1 MSFWSD
7 PLGSIQGTFSDPSER
22 KGLGELALGA
32 LAIGTMNPELLGLG
46 GAGATVAPVTELSTL
61 DATGLPVT
69 GTAAGWGGTSAVT
82 PIGADMA
89 EGYGASAAGTANT
102 ALAPSQVSALSGAA
116 NPYALTSGTS
126 AAGLSPTLASSGFN
140 AAGTDAVSSGITGLN
155 PATAQTAFNA
165 GADSAIANGA
175 SSSLLGQAGSA
186 LSSAGSGLMNFI
198 KAHPYMS
205 AAAALAAYSALGG
218 TKPNYMTPYQP
229 PTAASYGLGSTL
241 AAGYKPYRPMASGG
255 ITSLAMGGV
264 PGDPYPQSHISND
277 IYHAPTQLP
286 TTANQMVGYQTDNL
300 PMAQSIDNSM
310 ASGGMTAAGESS
322 GPLQTYQ
329 APSTSGTSLQDLAS
343 QYGVSLPSN
352 IGAAQGGIMGLAD
365 GGPLQQLGSPESN
378 AIDPKT
384 GIPYGQEHFGQS
396 GGFFG
401 GLGQSVDNIG
411 HSITDGIGSI
421 GRSIGFAHGGNT
433 GTYNL
438 GGYSDGGRLLKGP
451 GDGMSD
457 NIPASI
463 ADKQPARLA
472 DGEFVVPADVVSHLG
487 NGSTDAGAK
496 HLYTMMDKVRK
507 ARTGHSRQGKQIDA
521 QKYMPA

>member
-7 PLGSIQGTFSDPSER
+7 PLGSIQGTFSDPSKE

-32 LAIGTMNPELLGLG
+32 LAVGTMNPELLGLG
-46 GAGATVAPVTELSTL
+46 GAGATVAPATEL
-61 DATGLPVT
+61 
-69 GTAAGWGGTSAVT
+69 
-82 PIGADMA
+82 
-89 EGYGASAAGTANT
+89 
-102 ALAPSQVSALSGAA
+102 
-116 NPYALTSGTS
+116 TS

-165 GADSAIANGA
+165 AGTDAVSSGITELNPATAQTAFNAGADSAIANGA
-175 SSSLLGQAGSA
+175 ATPSFLNSLQTTWAGLPTSVKVGIGGI
-186 LSSAGSGLMNFI
+186 AGL
-198 KAHPYMS
+198 
-205 AAAALAAYSALGG
+205 AALMKMGAF
-218 TKPNYMTPYQP
+218 KPNYMPTYQP

-343 QYGVSLPSN
+343 QYGVQLPSSLS
-352 IGAAQGGIMGLAD
+352 GTTMAAEGGIMGLAD
-365 GGPLQQLGSPESN
+365 GG
-378 AIDPKT
+378 
-384 GIPYGQEHFGQS
+384 
-396 GGFFG
+396 
-401 GLGQSVDNIG
+401 
-411 HSITDGIGSI
+411 
-421 GRSIGFAHGGNT
+421 T

>member
-1 MSFWSD
+1 
-7 PLGSIQGTFSDPSER
+7 
-22 KGLGELALGA
+22 
-32 LAIGTMNPELLGLG
+32 
-46 GAGATVAPVTELSTL
+46 
-61 DATGLPVT
+61 
-69 GTAAGWGGTSAVT
+69 
-82 PIGADMA
+82 
-89 EGYGASAAGTANT
+89 
-102 ALAPSQVSALSGAA
+102 
-116 NPYALTSGTS
+116 
-126 AAGLSPTLASSGFN
+126 
-140 AAGTDAVSSGITGLN
+140 
-155 PATAQTAFNA
+155 
-165 GADSAIANGA
+165 
-175 SSSLLGQAGSA
+175 
-186 LSSAGSGLMNFI
+186 
-198 KAHPYMS
+198 
-205 AAAALAAYSALGG
+205 
-218 TKPNYMTPYQP
+218 
-229 PTAASYGLGSTL
+229 
-241 AAGYKPYRPMASGG
+241 
-255 ITSLAMGGV
+255 
-264 PGDPYPQSHISND
+264 
-277 IYHAPTQLP
+277 
-286 TTANQMVGYQTDNL
+286 
-300 PMAQSIDNSM
+300 MAQSIDNSM
-310 ASGGMTAAGESS
+310 ASGGITAAGESS

-329 APSTSGTSLQDLAS
+329 APSTSGTSLQSLAS
-343 QYGVSLPSN
+343 QYGVQLPSSLS
-352 IGAAQGGIMGLAD
+352 GTTMAAEGGIMGLAD

-496 HLYTMMDKVRK
+496 HLYSMMDNVRK
-507 ARTGHSRQGKQIDA
+507 ARTGHTKQGKQINA

>member
-7 PLGSIQGTFSDPSER
+7 PLGSIQGTFSDPSKR

-46 GAGATVAPVTELSTL
+46 GAGGAGAGVTELSTL
-61 DATGLPVT
+61 GDTGISAA
-69 GTAAGWGGTSAVT
+69 GTTAGWGGTGAAT
-82 PIGADMA
+82 PLGADMA
-89 EGYGASAAGTANT
+89 EGYGATAAPAAAPTAAGNSAQIANYN
-102 ALAPSQVSALSGAA
+102 SAVANGITPEYVPPGA
-116 NPYALTSGTS
+116 TS
-126 AAGLSPTLASSGFN
+126 AASEAAAPGQMAIADN
-140 AAGTDAVSSGITGLN
+140 AAYAN
-155 PATAQTAFNA
+155 ATAANAAKTAPSFLNSLQTTWA
-165 GADSAIANGA
+165 GLPTSVKVGIGGIA
-175 SSSLLGQAGSA
+175 
-186 LSSAGSGLMNFI
+186 GL
-198 KAHPYMS
+198 
-205 AAAALAAYSALGG
+205 AALMKMGAF
-218 TKPNYMTPYQP
+218 KPNYMTPYQP

-310 ASGGMTAAGESS
+310 ASGGITAAGESS
-322 GPLQTYQ
+322 GLLQTYQ
-329 APSTSGTSLQDLAS
+329 APSTSGTNLQSLAS
-343 QYGVSLPSN
+343 QYGIQLPSSLS
-352 IGAAQGGIMGLAD
+352 GTTMAAEGGIMGL
-365 GGPLQQLGSPESN
+365 
-378 AIDPKT
+378 
-384 GIPYGQEHFGQS
+384 
-396 GGFFG
+396 
-401 GLGQSVDNIG
+401 
-411 HSITDGIGSI
+411 
-421 GRSIGFAHGGNT
+421 AHGGNT

-487 NGSTDAGAK
+487 NGSTDAGAR
-496 HLYTMMDKVRK
+496 HLYSMMDKIRK